1 MQSNGKKTTIPNV
14 LSDFLDYFLNLF
26 CTLFVIKN
34 LQIKNF
40 SKILIT
46 DILAVKFRLYI
57 IYRYIG
63 NGKVFRG
70 VRGVRGVRGR
80 MQNAKPTLRSESRG
94 CLHTLPSR
102 EEEKPSKRG

>member
-14 LSDFLDYFLNLF
+14 LSGFLDYFRNLF

-46 DILAVKFRLYI
+46 GIFAVKFRLYI

-70 VRGVRGVRGR
+70 VRGVRGR
-80 MQNAKPTLRSESRG
+80 MQNAECKISFPFSAFRFPFSVFS
-94 CLHTLPSR
+94 
-102 EEEKPSKRG
+102 